1 MDLDKEASAVNYYS
15 NMTGY
20 RGGSLLLSW
29 NLNLITEPQ
38 QSLMQILAACL
49 SSLANILTVKVT
61 DSCKISYGGILS
73 ELIKSWPLGLPGKE
87 KEEHIELV
95 FPTHPMSRFPLLLR
109 SVQYSGLPS
118 VISIFFWARIGSFP
132 LHPGL
137 MKMDQYPKSGTDILL
152 LTR

>member
-1 MDLDKEASAVNYYS
+1 
-15 NMTGY
+15 MTGY

-29 NLNLITEPQ
+29 NLNLITEPR
-38 QSLMQILAACL
+38 QSLMQILAVCL

-73 ELIKSWPLGLPGKE
+73 ELNKSWPLGLPGKE

-95 FPTHPMSRFPLLLR
+95 FPTHPMP
-109 SVQYSGLPS
+109 
-118 VISIFFWARIGSFP
+118 RIGSFP